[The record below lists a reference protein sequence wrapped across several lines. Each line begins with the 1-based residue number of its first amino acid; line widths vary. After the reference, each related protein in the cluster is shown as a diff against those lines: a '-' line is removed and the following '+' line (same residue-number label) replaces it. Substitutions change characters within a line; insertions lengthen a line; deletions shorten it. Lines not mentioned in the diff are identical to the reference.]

1 MRLFA
6 EPKLGSMAIG
16 EAAGLIDLGSAR
28 TDIGGCFRIGSTERA
43 GLGRGTEI
51 LAVRRI
57 AAVLLAFMLPLTG
70 CSEPA
75 SDALQAA
82 GDAESDVCGP
92 SLHDRRHTVGLQWF
106 VNKGPLPVRVTGVR
120 WLNLVGLTDVDI
132 RVVGPVKVGD
142 RGGIGIVGGSPPEG
156 RPSDREVRLWPESR
170 PLEPGAELPL
180 AEMDNPLQVLIGFA
194 GTTGSAGPLE
204 ISFTDGAGRSGI
216 VRGHLTKV
224 EVAKVC

>member
-82 GDAESDVCGP
+82 GVMVARSAARHFTIVVILWGCSGSSTRALCQCASLGCG
-92 SLHDRRHTVGLQWF
+92 G
-106 VNKGPLPVRVTGVR
+106 
-120 WLNLVGLTDVDI
+120 
-132 RVVGPVKVGD
+132 
-142 RGGIGIVGGSPPEG
+142 
-156 RPSDREVRLWPESR
+156 
-170 PLEPGAELPL
+170 
-180 AEMDNPLQVLIGFA
+180 
-194 GTTGSAGPLE
+194 
-204 ISFTDGAGRSGI
+204 
-216 VRGHLTKV
+216 
-224 EVAKVC
+224 

>member
-1 MRLFA
+1 M
-6 EPKLGSMAIG
+6 
-16 EAAGLIDLGSAR
+16 
-28 TDIGGCFRIGSTERA
+28 
-43 GLGRGTEI
+43 
-51 LAVRRI
+51 
-57 AAVLLAFMLPLTG
+57 
-70 CSEPA
+70 
-75 SDALQAA
+75 
-82 GDAESDVCGP
+82 
-92 SLHDRRHTVGLQWF
+92 
-106 VNKGPLPVRVTGVR
+106 RVTGVR